1 LAKIAAIQT
10 PTKIEIIPYMQAS
23 RTLLKIVTLVLA
35 VTFITACSKEAR
47 KSRLLAE
54 AGNYFKAGNYDKAKV
69 SYLKVIQLDPQS
81 ALAFERI
88 GAMWQDDAAPLRA
101 AEFLKRASELDPKNI
116 QNRIRLA
123 RCYVAIGRSA
133 DAQKEA
139 LKVLEQA
146 PDNGDA
152 LIALTETARNKEDI
166 EAAEKQLQKFPKKN
180 DASFYLAVANLSFNG
195 GDLST
200 AGNALQQALA
210 ADPKSSAAHMAMGNL
225 HLVQKDQKQAGEEF
239 KKAAELAPVRSMERL
254 KYAAFESAIGDVEEV
269 RRIATEMTKQAPDFS
284 PGWTLLA
291 EVAFKAKKYDEALS
305 LLENVF
311 GRDPEYVDG
320 RRLQGNVL
328 LAKGDTKKAIEVLER
343 LDQTYPDSPLIK
355 YDLARAYVQTNN
367 MNQAAVAL
375 DQAISLNPNYNDA
388 VLLLGQINL
397 ATGHGDKVI
406 EPMTRLLRRSP
417 DLRNAALVLAGA
429 YSSLDRFDD
438 AAAVLHNQA
447 EFMPNDPQL
456 QIALGLSYRQAKRND
471 QARQAFE
478 KAAQLSSNNLFPI
491 DQLIELDLLD
501 KHFDTARQRIRSQFQ
516 KDPNLPAG
524 HYWEGKVLAAEGKWD
539 LAEPE
544 LQKTLQIDP
553 NFSAAY
559 DLLVQSYLATNKV
572 SQAINEL
579 QAQLARTPNAQA
591 LLTLALLYER
601 TGNFPQAR
609 DVYEKLLAIN
619 PNFVLALNNLAYLYT
634 EHLNNLD
641 KAYEL
646 ARKAR
651 QLVGQDASVGDTLGW
666 VLYKRGDYQQAL
678 PILQESAEKAPDNP
692 EIQFHLGMAAYVM
705 GQADLAR
712 VALKKAAS
720 AAKDFPSKD
729 ESKRRLTMLE
739 GGTELSISQLEAM
752 AKEQPN
758 DVIVQMRL
766 GEAYEKQGAAD
777 KAATALEQALKL
789 NPKLVVAVT
798 KLAQLNAGP
807 LHNKEK
813 ALAYAKKARE
823 LAPADTQVA
832 TVVGKVAYE
841 SGNFTWSYSLL
852 QEAARQRANDPS
864 LLHDLAW
871 AAYSLGKVNE
881 ARDAMQKVLTNNPD
895 SSQAADAKKFVAF
908 TALDQNP
915 KELTAAEND
924 VQKELKSN
932 PEYVPALMA
941 QAALQAQHGQV
952 KPAIE
957 TYTHI
962 LRRFPDFAPAQKDLA
977 SLYAQDPS
985 TVALAYDLATKA
997 LKTLPDDPE
1006 VAELLGRLSYEK
1018 KEYQRAIQLLHES
1031 ARKRPLDADSLFYLG
1046 MSQLQTRQK
1055 AEAQGILNQALT
1067 AGLQD
1072 PMAAEAKR
1080 ALADLQ
1086 RE

>member
-1 LAKIAAIQT
+1 MAKSVAIQT

-47 KSRLLAE
+47 KSRFLAE
-54 AGNYFKAGNYDKAKV
+54 ADNYFKAGNYDKAKV

-88 GAMWQDDAAPLRA
+88 GAMWQDDGAPLRA
-101 AEFLKRASELDPKNI
+101 AGFLKRASELDPKNI

-133 DAQKEA
+133 DGAKEA
-139 LKVLEQA
+139 LNVLEQV

-152 LIALTETARNKEDI
+152 LIALTEAARSKEDI

-320 RRLQGNVL
+320 RRLQGTVL
-328 LAKGDTKKAIEVLER
+328 LAKGDMKKAVEVLER
-343 LDQTYPDSPLIK
+343 LDQTYPDTPLIK
-355 YDLARAYVQTNN
+355 YQLAQAYVQTNN
-367 MNQAAVAL
+367 MNQAKVAL
-375 DQAISLNPNYNDA
+375 DQVVSINPNYDDA

-397 ATGHGDKVI
+397 ATSHADKVI
-406 EPMTRLLRRSP
+406 EPMNRLLKKRP
-417 DLRNAALVLAGA
+417 DLRNAALVLARA
-429 YSSLDRFDD
+429 YGSLDRFDD
-438 AAAVLHNQA
+438 AAVVLEEQA
-447 EFMPNDPQL
+447 RLAPNDLQL
-456 QIALGLSYRQAKRND
+456 PMMLGLIYRQTKRND
-471 QARQAFE
+471 EARQAFE
-478 KAAQLSSNNLFPI
+478 KAAQLMPNNLFPI

-501 KHFDTARQRIRSQFQ
+501 RHFDAARQRIRRQFQ
-516 KDPNLPAG
+516 KTPDAPAA
-524 HYWEGKVLAAEGKWD
+524 HFFEGKILIGEKKWD
-539 LAEPE
+539 SAEAE
-544 LQKTLQIDP
+544 LQKTLQLDP
-553 NFSAAY
+553 NFAAAY

-579 QAQLARTPNAQA
+579 KAQLARTPNAQA

-651 QLVGQDASVGDTLGW
+651 DVQPQDAAVADTLGW

-692 EIQFHLGMAAYVM
+692 EIQFHLGMTAYMM
-705 GQADLAR
+705 GQTDLAK
-712 VALKKAAS
+712 VAFKKAAS
-720 AAKDFPSKD
+720 TAKDFPSKD
-729 ESKRRLTMLE
+729 ESKRRLAMLE
-739 GGTELSISQLEAM
+739 TGTELSISQLEAM

-798 KLAQLNAGP
+798 KLAQLYAGP
-807 LHNKEK
+807 LQNKEK

-823 LAPADTQVA
+823 LAPADPQVA

-852 QEAARQRANDPS
+852 QDAVRQRANDAS

-881 ARDAMQKVLTNNPD
+881 ARDAMQKIVTADAN
-895 SSQAADAKKFVAF
+895 STEAGDAKKFLVF
-908 TALDQNP
+908 TASDENP
-915 KELTAAEND
+915 KKLTAAEGE
-924 VQKELKSN
+924 VQKELDSN
-932 PEYVPALMA
+932 PQYTPALMVRAGLLA
-941 QAALQAQHGQV
+941 QRGQV
-952 KPAIE
+952 KPAVDI
-957 TYTHI
+957 YTDI
-962 LRRFPDFAPAQKDLA
+962 LRRWPDFASAQKRLA
-977 SLYAQDPS
+977 TLYAQDPS
-985 TVALAYDLATKA
+985 TIAAAYDLATKA
-997 LKTLPDDPE
+997 RKTLPDDPE
-1006 VAELLGRLSYEK
+1006 LAELLGRLSYEK
-1018 KEYQRAIQLLHES
+1018 KEYPRAIQLLQES
-1031 ARKRPLDADSLFYLG
+1031 ARKKSLGADSLFYLG
-1046 MSQLQTRQK
+1046 MSQLQARQRT
-1055 AEAQGILNQALT
+1055 EARGVLSQALT